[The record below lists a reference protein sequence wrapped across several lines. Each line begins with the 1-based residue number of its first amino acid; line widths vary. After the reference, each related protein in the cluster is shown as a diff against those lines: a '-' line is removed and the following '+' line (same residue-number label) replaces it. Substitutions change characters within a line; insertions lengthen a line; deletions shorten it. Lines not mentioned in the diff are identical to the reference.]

1 MKSPLFVLLWVTPS
15 LFAADSQT
23 NAWDI
28 LNRGLADGN
37 PLKRA
42 QAITALGGIGPR
54 AQVLDLAEAALLDK
68 DSSVR
73 QTAVA
78 VLGEMKVRR
87 AAPKLR
93 KALDDES
100 PEVSFTAA
108 KALWDMGDRS
118 GREIF
123 WQVLAGERSPSEGAI
138 KGGVRDAKKQLH
150 NPKGLALMGIKE
162 SAGALLGPFS
172 LGIGLAEEL
181 IKDKSAPARA
191 LSAQLLATD
200 PDPNSIHELEQA
212 LDDKNAAVRAAV
224 VRSLGRRAGRDAIP
238 RIHPLLADAN
248 DAVRYNAAAAVIR
261 LSQPPR
267 RQSKAQSAGENAK

>member
-1 MKSPLFVLLWVTPS
+1 MKSPLFVLLWVTPL
-15 LFAADSQT
+15 LFGADSQT

-28 LNRGLADGN
+28 LNRGLADTN

-42 QAITALGGIGPR
+42 QAITALGGIGPME
-54 AQVLDLAEAALLDK
+54 QVLDLAEAALLDK

-73 QTAVA
+73 QTAAA
-78 VLGEMKVRR
+78 VLGEMKARR
-87 AAPKLR
+87 AQANLR

-138 KGGVRDAKKQLH
+138 KGGVHNAKKQLH
-150 NPKGLALMGIKE
+150 NPRGLALMGIKE
-162 SAGALLGPFS
+162 GAGALLGPFS
-172 LGIGLAEEL
+172 LGVGLAEEL

-200 PDPNSIHELEQA
+200 PDPNSGDELERA
-212 LDDKNAAVRAAV
+212 LTDKNAVVRAAV
-224 VRSLGRRAGRDAIP
+224 ARSLGARSSRDALP
-238 RIHPLLADAN
+238 KLEPLLADAN

-261 LSQPPR
+261 LSQPAR
-267 RQSKAQSAGENAK
+267 RRPKVQPPAKSAK